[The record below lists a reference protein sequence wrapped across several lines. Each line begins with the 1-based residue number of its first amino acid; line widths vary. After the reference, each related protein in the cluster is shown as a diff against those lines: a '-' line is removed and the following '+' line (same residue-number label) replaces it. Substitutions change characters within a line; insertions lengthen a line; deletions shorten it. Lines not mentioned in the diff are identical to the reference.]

1 MFSEKLRNY
10 AQEHIDNRLHMLGG
24 LKDEI
29 EDKLKGC
36 TPDEQVLMKFFYGT
50 MPIRDAGEYDFEVF
64 LGFVRHALMV

>member
-50 MPIRDAGEYDFEVF
+50 MPIRV
-64 LGFVRHALMV
+64 